1 MSMGVEPIDDT
12 VLSILLENKKT
23 QPAVEIYYAKQ
34 GEPYGRRKITPLRIY
49 KLPNHRAHYYR
60 GVLS

>member
-1 MSMGVEPIDDT
+1 MGVEPIDDT